1 MRTVCSLISPVVAFM
16 KRARTKIGAEK
27 VMSFSLHSST
37 ENLGGGRRS
46 ESDASNSSSRRSWPV
61 KSSMGLMSAN
71 VSASPLSRN
80 HSNEARWMEIR
91 SGRGR
96 TWSRL
101 AKEKRSRATER
112 GKATPQG
119 ANDGA
124 GARAVKPAESKGLT
138 RTGTATRQFTP
149 EETRGQGP
157 RIGLRRG

>member
-1 MRTVCSLISPVVAFM
+1 
-16 KRARTKIGAEK
+16 
-27 VMSFSLHSST
+27 
-37 ENLGGGRRS
+37 
-46 ESDASNSSSRRSWPV
+46 
-61 KSSMGLMSAN
+61 MGLMSAN

-80 HSNEARWMEIR
+80 HWNEARWMEIR

-124 GARAVKPAESKGLT
+124 GARPVKPAESNGLT
-138 RTGTATRQFTP
+138 RTDTATRQLTP

-157 RIGLRRG
+157 RNRAAQRVS

>member
-1 MRTVCSLISPVVAFM
+1 
-16 KRARTKIGAEK
+16 
-27 VMSFSLHSST
+27 T
-37 ENLGGGRRS
+37 ENFGGGRRS
-46 ESDASNSSSRRSWPV
+46 GSDASNSSSSLSWPV
-61 KSSMGLMSAN
+61 KSSMGLMSAK
-71 VSASPLSRN
+71 VSDRPRSRN
-80 HSNEARWMEIR
+80 QSNEARWMAIR
-91 SGRGR
+91 SGRSR

-149 EETRGQGP
+149 EETDRKSTRLNSSHSQ
-157 RIGLRRG
+157 ISYAVFCLKKKKK